1 MDGDIRVVIVIL
13 VVQIR
18 VLKVIKRELRENELC
33 FHSKG
38 YFLYQG
44 NVVPLQENF

>member
-18 VLKVIKRELRENELC
+18 VLKVIKRELREN
-33 FHSKG
+33 
-38 YFLYQG
+38 
-44 NVVPLQENF
+44 